1 MKKHAFDP
9 LSFFAGTIFLMI
21 AVASVID
28 TDIDIRLSEWLL
40 PASALVLGVGLLVA
54 SLRGVRRGRD
64 GADSEAEAEAEAE
77 EDGARITDDGPEL
90 VHDPVE

>member
-9 LSFFAGTIFLMI
+9 LSFFAGSIFLMI

-28 TDIDIRLSEWLL
+28 TDVDIRLSEWLL

-54 SLRGVRRGRD
+54 SLRGVRRGKD
-64 GADSEAEAEAEAE
+64 GTELEAEVE
-77 EDGARITDDGPEL
+77 EDGTRITEDGSEL
-90 VHDPVE
+90 VDDPVE